1 MLLFC
6 SLVTIVLWLAYNSCV
21 DAQHGN
27 NYLTS
32 CTYQYGV
39 NLCIPRKYIYAIRIC
54 VQFVRVDFAGF
65 GVIFIT
71 PDSVRPAQKVGPSAH
86 AHRSLCSM
94 RSKTIRLCSI
104 VHFTGWMV
112 RQVDELEHVV
122 VAVLA
127 CISRSQAT
135 SDSARGREKWTVLR
149 VIGEAAIEL
158 LSKCVIYTARVLF
171 SPALHRLV

>member
-104 VHFTGWMV
+104 VAFHRLNG
-112 RQVDELEHVV
+112 
-122 VAVLA
+122 
-127 CISRSQAT
+127 AT
-135 SDSARGREKWTVLR
+135 SGWAGARRCSSPGVHQPKSSYKWQCKRTREVNSVASDWRSCDR
-149 VIGEAAIEL
+149 VTE
-158 LSKCVIYTARVLF
+158 
-171 SPALHRLV
+171 